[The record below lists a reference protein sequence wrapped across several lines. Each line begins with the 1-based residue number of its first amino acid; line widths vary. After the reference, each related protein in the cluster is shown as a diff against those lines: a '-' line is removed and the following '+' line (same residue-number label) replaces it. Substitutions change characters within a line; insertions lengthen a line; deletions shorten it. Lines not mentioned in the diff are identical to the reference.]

1 MTALN
6 RTLTVFA
13 QPKQTTFTPEVDLL
27 LVSKAG
33 FWIRTVAYLLDQLL
47 VALLTIFLWLSALV
61 ILNYAGILE
70 IDRGMLDISITEG
83 LGYLLAIVYG
93 AYVLHGIYCTFFHGY
108 SGQTVGKMIMNLR
121 VVTTVGENLSYW
133 RSFKRWLGY
142 FASSI
147 IFYIGY
153 LMVAFT
159 KDKQGLHDK
168 IAGTYVVRL

>member
-1 MTALN
+1 MMSLE
-6 RTLTVFA
+6 
-13 QPKQTTFTPEVDLL
+13 PEGVDLL

-33 FWIRTVAYLLDQLL
+33 FWIRVVAYSLDQLL
-47 VALLTIFLWLSALV
+47 VVLLTVFLCLLGLV

-70 IDRGMLDISITEG
+70 VDRGLLDMSYAEI
-83 LGYLLAIVYG
+83 LGYISAIMYG
-93 AYVLHGIYCTFFHGY
+93 AYLLHGIYCTFFHGY
-108 SGQTVGKMIMNLR
+108 NGQTVGKMVMNLK
-121 VVTTVGENLSYW
+121 VVTTAGENLSYW
-133 RSFKRWLGY
+133 KSFKRWLGY